1 MGLIRGQKK
10 RCLNILNTQVQH
22 FGTWMVKHF
31 EHARV
36 NLALPMEGLQGLG
49 FEERYLREQW
59 KDQIQSQSL
68 PLPSK
73 YHSANFDDDV
83 CHTFLIM
90 VSNGDQEKYGYSIC
104 IQPSLSH
111 RISVHHSWD
120 YSKAGKGHRIIF
132 NSSSRRVPE
141 PGGST
146 ARTQGDIRSA
156 STKDSKRHV
165 NPSAKESGNSSSAQ
179 ASSARSIP

>member
-90 VSNGDQEKYGYSIC
+90 VSNSDQEKYGNSIC
-104 IQPSLSH
+104 LQPSLIESQ
-111 RISVHHSWD
+111 
-120 YSKAGKGHRIIF
+120 
-132 NSSSRRVPE
+132 
-141 PGGST
+141 ST
-146 ARTQGDIRSA
+146 IHGTIARLARDIESF
-156 STKDSKRHV
+156 STPHQRELQNLVD
-165 NPSAKESGNSSSAQ
+165 Q
-179 ASSARSIP
+179 Q